1 MFIFLGFCLVVASVA
16 IGCKGID
23 SNMLTLGL
31 EVANKN
37 LVSTFSSIVVNVGS
51 RICVKQ
57 FSLHQY
63 VSRFTLCFTIF
74 WMKLDKFTMMKVGN
88 PWVNGD

>member
-1 MFIFLGFCLVVASVA
+1 
-16 IGCKGID
+16 
-23 SNMLTLGL
+23 
-31 EVANKN
+31 
-37 LVSTFSSIVVNVGS
+37 
-51 RICVKQ
+51 
-57 FSLHQY
+57 